1 MLQKTF
7 LSFLLIPIS
16 LLIIAILTI
25 IIGILKKSRK
35 DINKL
40 TLFIILVFFA
50 STALFLIYLLM
61 FAIFFGYNS

>member
-50 STALFLIYLLM
+50 LTALFLIYLLM

>member
-25 IIGILKKSRK
+25 IIGILKNHEK
-35 DINKL
+35 
-40 TLFIILVFFA
+40 TLISLH
-50 STALFLIYLLM
+50 YL
-61 FAIFFGYNS
+61 

>member
-50 STALFLIYLLM
+50 LTALFLIYLL
-61 FAIFFGYNS
+61 IQID